1 MIMIPMAISQM
12 ENEEDRELLLRLI
25 NEHGS
30 LMFGIAL
37 TMLKNEEAA
46 RDMMSDAC
54 LTLMK
59 KIDFL
64 RTLAEE
70 KQKIYICAIVKN
82 NCRMEQRKRSR
93 ERLFANAH
101 ELETKLISKED
112 VDAALINEVKW
123 RLLREALQRVDE
135 RSRDIL
141 IMKYYEKRSDAEIA
155 EVLKVQKSSVRQYLS
170 LARNKLKKEL
180 IHCGWF
186 E

>member
-30 LMFGIAL
+30 LMLGIAL

-64 RTLAEE
+64 RTLEEE

-93 ERLFANAH
+93 ERLFANAQ
-101 ELETKLISKED
+101 ELETKLISEED

-180 IHCGWF
+180 IQGGWF

>member
-12 ENEEDRELLLRLI
+12 ENEEDREFLLRVI

-37 TMLKNEEAA
+37 TILKNEETA
-46 RDMMSDAC
+46 RDMASDAC

-64 RTLAEE
+64 RTLEKE
-70 KQKIYICAIVKN
+70 KQKVYICAIVKN
-82 NCRMEQRKRSR
+82 NCRMELRKRSR
-93 ERLFANAH
+93 ERLFANEQ
-101 ELETKLISKED
+101 ELETKLVSEES

-123 RLLREALQRVDE
+123 RILKEAFQRLDK

-141 IMKYYEKRSDAEIA
+141 SMKYYEKRSDAEIA
-155 EVLKVQKSSVRQYLS
+155 EALKVQKSSVRQYLS

-180 IHCGWF
+180 IQSGWF